1 MNISAK
7 HNKSASK
14 IYAADDDFDAG
25 FEDPGEGGFDDG
37 FEDDDTISD
46 TIDDVQDTL
55 DDVQDT
61 LEDINEDDP
70 NIETENN
77 IDGHYIAECEKCHG
91 VFISAIVESDEEM
104 TSIHG
109 TCPLCDKETDQ
120 FLKWIVR
127 KV

>member
-1 MNISAK
+1 MNI
-7 HNKSASK
+7 NKIHKDSK
-14 IYAADDDFDAG
+14 SKVYAADGDFDEG
-25 FEDPGEGGFDDG
+25 FEDPINDDFDDG
-37 FEDDDTISD
+37 FEDDNAISD

-55 DDVQDT
+55 EDVQDT
-61 LEDINEDDP
+61 LDDVTEDDP
-70 NIETENN
+70 SIEIENN

-109 TCPLCDKETDQ
+109 TCPLCDKETEQ

>member
-7 HNKSASK
+7 HNGSASK

-25 FEDPGEGGFDDG
+25 FEDPDEGFDEG
-37 FEDDDTISD
+37 FEDEDAISD

-55 DDVQDT
+55 EDVQDT
-61 LEDINEDDP
+61 LEDVNEDDP

-91 VFISAIVESDEEM
+91 IFISAIVESDQEM

-109 TCPLCDKETDQ
+109 TCPLCDKETEQ
-120 FLKWIVR
+120 YLKWIVR

>member
-1 MNISAK
+1 MNISSK
-7 HNKSASK
+7 RKGSASK

-25 FEDPGEGGFDDG
+25 FGDPGADFDEG
-37 FEDDDTISD
+37 FEDDDTVQD

-55 DDVQDT
+55 EDVQDT
-61 LEDINEDDP
+61 LEDVNEDDV
-70 NIETENN
+70 NIEVDNN

-91 VFISAIVESDEEM
+91 IFISAIVESDEEM

-109 TCPLCDKETDQ
+109 TCPLCDKETEQ
-120 FLKWIVR
+120 YLKWIVR